1 MEIDIATA
9 LTVANAAPSDSG
21 SAMLSVDWGKMFQ
34 PLVDGCMQA
43 ISKLIPVFLP
53 IFGVIMLVEILL
65 YVFRLVSDRRDA
77 SEEEFWEHVTDDGA
91 EAASELAF
99 WSSYSDEELDPIYDE
114 LGAALDWE
122 EG

>member
-1 MEIDIATA
+1 MEIDIATV
-9 LTVANAAPSDSG
+9 LTVANSAPSDPG
-21 SAMLSVDWGKMFQ
+21 SVMLSVDWGKMFQ

-43 ISKLIPVFLP
+43 IANLIPVFLP
-53 IFGVIMLVEILL
+53 IFGAIMLVEVLL

-77 SEEEFWEHVTDDGA
+77 AEEEFWEHVTDDGA

>member
-1 MEIDIATA
+1 VEIDIATA
-9 LTVANAAPSDSG
+9 LTVANSAPSDPG

-43 ISKLIPVFLP
+43 IAKLIPVFLP
-53 IFGVIMLVEILL
+53 IFGAIMLVEVLL

-77 SEEEFWEHVTDDGA
+77 AEEEFWEHVTDDGA
-91 EAASELAF
+91 DAASELAF

>member
-1 MEIDIATA
+1 MPIDIATA
-9 LTVANAAPSDSG
+9 LTVANAAPSVSG
-21 SAMLSVDWGKMFQ
+21 SVMLSVDWGAMFQ
-34 PLVDGCMQA
+34 PLVNGFMQA

-53 IFGVIMLVEILL
+53 IFGAIMLVDILL
-65 YVFRLVSDRRDA
+65 HVFRLISDRREA
-77 SEEEFWEHVTDDGA
+77 AEEEFWEHVTDDGA

-99 WSSYSDEELDPIYDE
+99 WSRYSDDELDPIFDE

>member
-9 LTVANAAPSDSG
+9 LTVANAVPSDSG
-21 SAMLSVDWGKMFQ
+21 SAMLSVDWGAMFQ

-43 ISKLIPVFLP
+43 IAKLIPVFLP
-53 IFGVIMLVEILL
+53 IFGAIMLVEILL
-65 YVFRLVSDRRDA
+65 YVFRLLSDRRDA
-77 SEEEFWEHVTDDGA
+77 AEEEFWEHVTDDGA

>member
-9 LTVANAAPSDSG
+9 LTVSNAAPSDSG
-21 SAMLSVDWGKMFQ
+21 SAMLSVDWGAMFQ

-43 ISKLIPVFLP
+43 IAKLIPVFLP
-53 IFGVIMLVEILL
+53 IFGAIMLVQILL

-77 SEEEFWEHVTDDGA
+77 AEEEFWEHVTDDGA